1 MGRIERGNRA
11 HREEFWECYAGDL
24 DLPVV
29 QPALR
34 EWEDVYKTERSH
46 HALGLRIPAKFLAA
60 WQAAQ
65 LSKRS

>member
-1 MGRIERGNRA
+1 MNDLLIVTV
-11 HREEFWECYAGDL
+11 YVILGDL

-34 EWEDVYKTERSH
+34 EWEDVYEAERSH
-46 HALGLRIPAKFLAA
+46 HALRLRTPAAFLAA